1 MKTPSTSSRSKFKLA
16 GEVSSLQRKQK
27 EIKDMGVFFSEL
39 KENDPLI
46 KYAYMQ
52 KKCKEILQEKGKS
65 PTRKHWKKLSNLINN
80 NEKDWGLLKGGVTRS
95 HNSDF
100 VSTLKKSINGI
111 KEPSRTTTFPKV
123 KEAILKVLDETI
135 STEDLKKF
143 KEDRV
148 NLNLTKLKEIT
159 DKVSKANKALVTQAE
174 HRVADLQNKAQS
186 LRTSR
191 R

>member
-1 MKTPSTSSRSKFKLA
+1 MKTRGTSNRSKVQLA
-16 GEVSSLQRKQK
+16 GEVRSLQREQK
-27 EIKDMGVFFSEL
+27 KIKDMGVFFSEL
-39 KENDPLI
+39 KEDNPLI

-135 STEDLKKF
+135 STKDLKKF

-148 NLNLTKLKEIT
+148 KLNLTKLKEIT
-159 DKVSKANKALVTQAE
+159 DKVSKAKEARVTQAE